1 MSESAVLERARA
13 VYPAAWLT
21 DAEFL
26 AHLRAVTADGGE
38 DPAALHAAD
47 LYLACACARGH
58 AEALVALER
67 EHLTRV
73 REYVAGVAR
82 SAEEVG
88 EVAQRVRERLLVAE
102 PGRPPRIA
110 TYSGRGS
117 LGGWIRV
124 TAVRVARDLW
134 RGTRAHEPVRDEL
147 EPGVVAPELG
157 YWKRAYGEVV
167 SRAVQDALDSLEG
180 EPRALLKMH
189 YVDGLSIDQ
198 VGVAVGKSRATG
210 ARMLAAARQTL
221 LTGIRQRLVGAL
233 GVRPEEADSL
243 LAFVRSRL
251 DVSLGRA
258 FRR

>member
-26 AHLRAVTADGGE
+26 AHVRAVRATEE
-38 DPAALHAAD
+38 DLAALHAAD
-47 LYLACACARGH
+47 LYLACACARGCP
-58 AEALVALER
+58 EALVTLER
-67 EHLTRV
+67 EHLTRI
-73 REYVAGVAR
+73 REYAAGVAHN
-82 SAEEVG
+82 AEEVS
-88 EVAQRVRERLLVAE
+88 EVAQRVRARLLVAE
-102 PGRPPRIA
+102 PGRSPRIA

-134 RGTRAHEPVRDEL
+134 RGARQHEPVREEL
-147 EPGVVAPELG
+147 EPGVVSPELG

-167 SRAVQDALDSLEG
+167 SRAVQDALESLDG

-198 VGVAVGKSRATG
+198 VGLAVGKSRATG
-210 ARMLAAARQTL
+210 ARMLAAARQRL
-221 LTGIRQRLVGAL
+221 LAGIRERLVGAL
-233 GVRPEEADSL
+233 GVRQDEGDSL